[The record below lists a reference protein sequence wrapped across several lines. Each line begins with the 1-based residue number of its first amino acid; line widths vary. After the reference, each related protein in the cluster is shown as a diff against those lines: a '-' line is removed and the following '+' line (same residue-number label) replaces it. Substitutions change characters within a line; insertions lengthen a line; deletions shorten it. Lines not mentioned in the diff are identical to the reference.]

1 MAAECSKILKYL
13 FDISAE
19 FGEFIDFLN
28 TCLSDKQKK
37 VLINRHIIVKMN
49 FLWTLKQIILFSLRP

>member
-49 FLWTLKQIILFSLRP
+49 LL